1 MKSKPESSSHFSPKQ
16 KRTGSW
22 ISVSDAVSPQSARK
36 SNSTTPS
43 NLMKKEL
50 AIFETITLV
59 LASIVGTI
67 LLTHAGLNFIEYLLF

>member
-1 MKSKPESSSHFSPKQ
+1 MKSKPESSSHFLPKQ
-16 KRTGSW
+16 KRTENW
-22 ISVSDAVSPQSARK
+22 ISVSDAASPRSVRK

-67 LLTHAGLNFIEYLLF
+67 LLTHAGLNLIEYLLF